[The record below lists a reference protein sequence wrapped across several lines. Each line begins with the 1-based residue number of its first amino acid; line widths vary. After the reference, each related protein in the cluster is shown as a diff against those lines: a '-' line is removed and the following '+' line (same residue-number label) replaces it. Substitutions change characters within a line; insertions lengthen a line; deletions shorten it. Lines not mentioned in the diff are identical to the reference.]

1 MRLASPLGY
10 SGDIMTARTIPAGR
24 MRVSVEDATLDLVCY
39 QHLLAILQDR
49 LAAGR
54 VEGYVEAAL
63 AANPTLARSDVLL
76 PLGVVVNLPEFVLA
90 SASSSV
96 ARLWDE

>member
-1 MRLASPLGY
+1 
-10 SGDIMTARTIPAGR
+10 

-49 LAAGR
+49 VAAGR
-54 VEGYVEAAL
+54 VDGYMEATL
-63 AANPTLARSDVLL
+63 AANPALGRPDVLL
-76 PLGVVVNLPEFVLA
+76 PLGTVVELPEFVLA
-90 SASSSV
+90 STASSV

>member
-1 MRLASPLGY
+1 MA
-10 SGDIMTARTIPAGR
+10 ARIIPAAKL
-24 MRVSVEDATLDLVCY
+24 RVTVEDVTLDLVCY

-54 VEGYVEAAL
+54 VDGYVEATL
-63 AANPTLARSDVLL
+63 AANPNLARPDVIL
-76 PLGVVVNLPEFVLA
+76 PLDTVVVLPEFVPA
-90 SASSSV
+90 SAGGSV